1 MSVSGLNRIASISG
15 MVPRVGART
24 CPRTMIQSAYR
35 LPTWRDVTDSSD
47 FPGQVDF
54 ANGR

>member
-1 MSVSGLNRIASISG
+1 
-15 MVPRVGART
+15 
-24 CPRTMIQSAYR
+24 MIQSAYR